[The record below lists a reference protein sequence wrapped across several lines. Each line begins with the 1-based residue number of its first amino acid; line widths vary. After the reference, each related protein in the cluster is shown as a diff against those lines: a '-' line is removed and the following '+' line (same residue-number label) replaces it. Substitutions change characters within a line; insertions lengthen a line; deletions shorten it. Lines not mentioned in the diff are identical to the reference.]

1 MSRRIR
7 VALYSPADLNVID
20 GSAIWVQAIAETLHV
35 DPDVE
40 LTMPLK
46 AQERR
51 DVITRLLRQLD
62 RVELVPAPAR
72 GPSAVE
78 GLTNEAALDVL
89 ERLDRQRHFDV
100 ILLRSFVLCRLAA
113 ERPRLRGR
121 LWSAYV
127 LEPEREIRSPIY
139 RADLAAI
146 ADASARVL
154 VQSEEM
160 RALYEQLVPAAAER
174 LALLPPAIPDEPA
187 ARAPGGI
194 VPRLIYTG
202 KFHPFYPVG
211 ELIASF
217 ERLHRERP
225 DLSFHVAGD
234 KIHRPPDDP
243 TYAPSLE
250 RALMGTPGLVWH
262 GGIGRDEVE
271 ALLAQGGIAL
281 SVWDRSHGPWMNDL
295 VISTKL
301 LDYCSVGL
309 PVILNRTFAQESLM
323 GEDDPLF
330 VDSVAEVE
338 PLVRRLLADEALY
351 RDAAERCW
359 LASRRFT
366 YSAVHA
372 RLAPYLAAAH
382 DPAATQAVE
391 AANVDR
397 PKLPGTTFTVGVVV
411 DRSVSGSDLAGP
423 LELIQRLRAF
433 DDRFRLL
440 VRAGDGDGRLRDT
453 VPVSLYEAVTV
464 EPAREAFSSWLRRV
478 GFVVLAGGREAPRP
492 RARAADP
499 LELIVASGS
508 VPVILDGAPRP
519 TPLADGWPTGSVES
533 VAGQVAALVAG

>member
-1 MSRRIR
+1 VSRRIR

-40 LTMPLK
+40 LTLPLK
-46 AQERR
+46 APERR

-72 GPSAVE
+72 GAGAVE

-89 ERLDRQRHFDV
+89 EGLDRQRDFDV

-127 LEPEREIRSPIY
+127 LEPEREIRSATY

-146 ADASARVL
+146 ADASAHVL

-174 LALLPPAIPDEPA
+174 LALLPPAIPDAPA
-187 ARAPGGI
+187 VRAPARI

-202 KFHPFYPVG
+202 KFHPFYPVR
-211 ELIASF
+211 ELIGSF
-217 ERLHRERP
+217 GRLRGERP
-225 DLSFHVAGD
+225 ELSFHVAGD

-271 ALLAQGGIAL
+271 ALLAEGGIAL
-281 SVWDRSHGPWMNDL
+281 SVWARSHGLWMNDL

-323 GEDDPLF
+323 GADYPLF
-330 VDSVAEVE
+330 IDSVAEVE
-338 PLVRRLLADEALY
+338 PLVVRLLGDEALY
-351 RDAAERCW
+351 RAAAERCW
-359 LASRRFT
+359 EASRRFT
-366 YSAVHA
+366 YSAVQA

-382 DPAATQAVE
+382 DQAAMPAVE
-391 AANVDR
+391 AANADR

-411 DRSVSGSDLAGP
+411 DPSVSGSDLDGP
-423 LELIQRLRAF
+423 LELIERLRTF

-440 VRAGDGDGRLRDT
+440 VRAGDADGRLHDA
-453 VPVSLYEAVTV
+453 VPVSLHEAVTV
-464 EPAREAFSSWLRRV
+464 ETAREAFSSWLRRV
-478 GFVVLAGGREAPRP
+478 GFVILSGGRKAPTRGP
-492 RARAADP
+492 RRSDP

-508 VPVILDGAPRP
+508 RPIILGGGPG
-519 TPLADGWPTGSVES
+519 ADGWPTGSVES